1 LEQIDYK
8 DYPILYVDDESDNL
22 EILAINLADTF
33 TVLTASSGEEGLA
46 ILERE
51 PVALVI
57 SDQRMPGMT
66 GMELLQA
73 VRNKYPQ
80 VVLMLV
86 TAYSDL
92 DILAEGMNAGLLYAY
107 LLKPWDN
114 KEMRMVLRR
123 GIEHYYLLSERDRLH
138 KTQIETVKKMARTN
152 KLTAVGTL
160 AAGIAHEIRNPLVS
174 IQTFLEMVPPKLA
187 ELPLADSEGLD
198 REFWEDFHR
207 LSYSEIQ
214 RIRTLITELVN
225 LARPTPTTLKEENL
239 APSVDAMVTLVR
251 KEADKRGVTVVYHRG
266 PAPLLL
272 LDAGKIKQVLLNILL
287 NALQATPPGGRIEV
301 AAAGAEGEEESGVF
315 RLSVRDTG
323 EGIPEEIQEQ
333 VFDPFFTTKAPGE
346 GIGLGLTISYQIME
360 EHGGEIEIRSGPGGG
375 TEVILTFP
383 RVKGPGD

>member
-1 LEQIDYK
+1 MPLEKIDYK

-22 EILAINLADTF
+22 EIWALNLADTF

-46 ILERE
+46 ILNGA

-66 GMELLQA
+66 GMEFLRE
-73 VRNKYPQ
+73 VRKHHPQ
-80 VVLMLV
+80 MVLILV
-86 TAYSDL
+86 TAYADL
-92 DILAEGMNAGLLYAY
+92 DVLAEGMNAGLLYAY
-107 LLKPWDN
+107 LLKPWES
-114 KEMRMVLRR
+114 KELRMVLGR
-123 GIEHYYLLSERDRLH
+123 GIEHYYLRAERDRLH
-138 KTQIETVKKMARTN
+138 RDQIDTVKKMARTN

-187 ELPLADSEGLD
+187 ELPLADPASLD

-225 LARPTPTTLKEENL
+225 LARATPTTLKEEDL
-239 APSVDAMVTLVR
+239 GPMVAAMVALVR
-251 KEADKRGVTVVYHRG
+251 KEADKRGVTVVYQRG
-266 PAPLLL
+266 STPLLL

-301 AAAGAEGEEESGVF
+301 TAPDAGGEEKKGFF

-323 EGIPEEIQEQ
+323 EGIPDEIQEQ
-333 VFDPFFTTKAPGE
+333 VLILSSRPRRRARASAWDSPSVIRLWRST
-346 GIGLGLTISYQIME
+346 
-360 EHGGEIEIRSGPGGG
+360 GGRSRF
-375 TEVILTFP
+375 EAV
-383 RVKGPGD
+383 